1 MVEAIDAFCSSG
13 HLRNPVMYY
22 PWLPRGEAATH
33 RAWAWRTFESD
44 QDPLP
49 DRVMEERMV
58 TLRQNPAKGS
68 TPLIALFGV
77 LAIVLAACG
86 PAASASPSTA
96 ASAPASMAAGEPVPI
111 RIGALIPQTGT
122 LSGIG
127 PALEQPLL
135 MGVEEINAVE
145 DGLVTVD
152 VADDGTDNTIAGQ
165 AVDQFLTGDHSAVI
179 GPAASGVATA
189 VWDEVDTA
197 DMVMCSGSS
206 TGAIFSTEEY
216 NPNHVRT
223 APSDNIQG
231 PLLGNLILEDGHTD
245 VAVVWRSDEYGVG
258 FGEAVAAAIA
268 DSGGNVVMQ
277 QAYDKDLTS
286 FTDLAQQIVAT
297 GAEAL
302 AMITFQEGGQLFLD
316 LQSAGFEGQI
326 YVADGFVD
334 NVNDT
339 VVPDLTQLA
348 GIRGTYPSAA
358 PSNGEPTFGDR
369 FADFAPPDTPTV
381 FSAHMYDCLAIL
393 VLAAQV
399 AQSSDP
405 TVFVD
410 QIIGV
415 TRDGEKCELIADCLE
430 MVWAGTDIDYDG
442 ASGPLD
448 FSENGEPSLGVYNII
463 QYDAEG
469 AVQNE
474 EEIEGQ
480 LPA

>member
-1 MVEAIDAFCSSG
+1 
-13 HLRNPVMYY
+13 
-22 PWLPRGEAATH
+22 
-33 RAWAWRTFESD
+33 
-44 QDPLP
+44 
-49 DRVMEERMV
+49 MEELMVKLRREGGKARM
-58 TLRQNPAKGS
+58 PS
-68 TPLIALFGV
+68 IALVAV
-77 LAIVLAACG
+77 LAIILAACG
-86 PAASASPSTA
+86 TSASPSANASSASQPA
-96 ASAPASMAAGEPVPI
+96 ADLEPIPM
-111 RIGALIPQTGT
+111 RIGALIPQTGA

-135 MGVEEINAVE
+135 MGAEEMNAVS

-152 VADDGTDNTIAGQ
+152 VKDDGTDATIAGQ
-165 AVDQFLTGDHSAVI
+165 AVDEFLTGDHNAVI

-189 VWDEVDTA
+189 IWDEVDTA
-197 DMVMCSGSS
+197 NMVMCSGSS
-206 TGAIFSTEEY
+206 TGAIFSTEKY
-216 NPNHVRT
+216 NPNHFRT

-231 PLLGNLILEDGHTD
+231 PLLGNLILEDGNTD

-268 DSGGNVVMQ
+268 DSGGNVVLQ

-286 FTDLAQQIVAT
+286 FTDLAQKIAAS

-316 LQSAGFEGQI
+316 LQSAGFDGQI

-339 VVPDLTQLA
+339 VVPNLTKLA

-369 FADFAPPDTPTV
+369 FAAFAPPDTPTV

-405 TVFVD
+405 TVYQDEV
-410 QIIGV
+410 IGV

-448 FSENGEPSLGVYNII
+448 FSPNGEPSLGVYNVI

-480 LPA
+480 LPS

>member
-1 MVEAIDAFCSSG
+1 MMTSRRDAG
-13 HLRNPVMYY
+13 RGRM
-22 PWLPRGEAATH
+22 PWI
-33 RAWAWRTFESD
+33 AWIT
-44 QDPLP
+44 
-49 DRVMEERMV
+49 
-58 TLRQNPAKGS
+58 
-68 TPLIALFGV
+68 V
-77 LAIVLAACG
+77 LALLLAACSSNG
-86 PAASASPSTA
+86 GESPSASEAGQSEPAASAS
-96 ASAPASMAAGEPVPI
+96 EPVANLEPI
-111 RIGALIPQTGT
+111 PMHIGALIPQTGA

-127 PALEQPLL
+127 AALEQPLL
-135 MGVEEINAVE
+135 MGVEEINAVS
-145 DGLVTVD
+145 DGLVAVD
-152 VADDGTDNTIAGQ
+152 VADDGTDATVAGQ
-165 AVDQFLTGDHSAVI
+165 AVDQFLTGDYSAII

-189 VWDEVDTA
+189 VWDEVNTA
-197 DMVMCSGSS
+197 GLVMCSGSS

-216 NPNHVRT
+216 NPNHIRT

-231 PLLGNLILEDGHTD
+231 PLLGNLVLEDGYTD

-258 FGEAVAAAIA
+258 FGEAVAGAIA
-268 DSGGNVVMQ
+268 DSGGNVVLQ

-286 FTDLAQQIVAT
+286 FTDLAQEIVAS

-302 AMITFQEGGQLFLD
+302 VMITFQEGGQLFLD
-316 LQSAGFEGQI
+316 LQSAGFDGQI

-358 PSNGEPTFGDR
+358 PSNGEPTFGER
-369 FADFAPPDTPTV
+369 FAAFAPPDTPTV
-381 FSAHMYDCLAIL
+381 FSAHMYDCLATL

-405 TVFVD
+405 EVYVD
-410 QIIGV
+410 EIIGV
-415 TRDGEKCELIADCLE
+415 TRDGEKCELVADCLE

-448 FSENGEPSLGVYNII
+448 FSPNGEPSVGVYNVI
-463 QYDAEG
+463 QYDATG

-474 EEIEGQ
+474 DEIQGE
-480 LPA
+480 LPSE

>member
-1 MVEAIDAFCSSG
+1 MVKSRRDPGS
-13 HLRNPVMYY
+13 
-22 PWLPRGEAATH
+22 
-33 RAWAWRTFESD
+33 AWR
-44 QDPLP
+44 LP
-49 DRVMEERMV
+49 TASIAVM
-58 TLRQNPAKGS
+58 
-68 TPLIALFGV
+68 
-77 LAIVLAACG
+77 AIVLAACG
-86 PAASASPSTA
+86 PAASGSPSTA
-96 ASAPASMAAGEPVPI
+96 ASVPASQAANLEPVPM
-111 RIGALIPQTGT
+111 RIGALIPQTGA

-135 MGVEEINAVE
+135 MGAEEINAE
-145 DGLVTVD
+145 SDGLVTVD
-152 VADDGTDNTIAGQ
+152 VADDGTDPTIAGQ
-165 AVDQFLTGDHSAVI
+165 AVDQFLTGDHNGII

-189 VWDEVDTA
+189 LWDEVDTA
-197 DMVMCSGSS
+197 EMVMCSGSS
-206 TGAIFSTEEY
+206 TGAIFSTEAF

-231 PLLGNLILEDGHTD
+231 PLLGNLILEDGSTD

-268 DSGGNVVMQ
+268 DSGGNVVLQ

-286 FTDLAQQIVAT
+286 FTDLAQEIVAS

-316 LQSAGFEGQI
+316 LQSAGFDGQI

-358 PSNGEPTFGDR
+358 PSNGEATFGER
-369 FADFAPPDTPTV
+369 FAAFAPPDTPTV

-405 TVFVD
+405 TVYVD
-410 QIIGV
+410 EIIGV
-415 TRDGEKCELIADCLE
+415 TRDGEKCSLIADCLE

-448 FSENGEPSLGVYNII
+448 FSPNGEPSLGVYDII
-463 QYDAEG
+463 QYDAAG
-469 AVQNE
+469 AVQAE

-480 LPA
+480 LPS